1 MPFHDFRQFLDTMR
15 QQGELVDINQEIAL
29 TDVGKAMK
37 QSYKRQ
43 GPGVV
48 FNKNGTEFPL
58 VCGVYSSRKHAL
70 LAFETDEKN
79 VTQKVLD
86 GLNNPIKPR
95 ISNGAPPPSPYS
107 SPSSRG

>member
-1 MPFHDFRQFLDTMR
+1 MPFHDFRQFLDVMR
-15 QQGELVDINQEIAL
+15 QQGELVDINQPVAL
-29 TDVGKAMK
+29 TDVGKALK
-37 QSYKRQ
+37 HAYAKGRKATS
-43 GPGVV
+43 

-86 GLNNPIKPR
+86 GLNNPIKPT
-95 ISNGAPPPSPYS
+95 ISNGGGAPCH
-107 SPSSRG
+107 